1 MNVPKLRFKE
11 FNDEYKKYTFAELA
25 DYKKGPFGSALKK
38 EIFVPKSENSVKVYE
53 QQNAIKKDWTL
64 ERYFI
69 TKEYYKKLK
78 GFTIGPG
85 DIIVSCAGTI
95 GEYYVLPNEAE
106 MGVINQALMRII
118 TNKKVNQNYF
128 LYIFDNMVYN
138 FSKTF
143 SNGSA
148 IKNIP
153 PFADLK
159 KQIAYIPTI
168 EEQNKVSIALK
179 LLDKK
184 IELQSKKIEDLKLF
198 KKGLHDKLFN
208 DVTGNDYLLSDIAV
222 FENGKGHENIVDEN
236 GKYILINS
244 KFISTEGNVTKKCS
258 EQLTP
263 LFKNDITMVM
273 SDLPNGKALAKC
285 YYIDENNKYSL
296 NQRICKI
303 KVKDDSIVNS
313 KYLFYLLNRNSY
325 YLRFDD
331 GVNQTNLKKD
341 DILSLN
347 LVLPSIKD
355 QERDSKTLTIID
367 NIIEKENNKL
377 SKLNLLK
384 KGLMQ
389 SMFV

>member
-1 MNVPKLRFKE
+1 MNTPKIRFKE
-11 FNDEYKKYTFAELA
+11 FNDEW
-25 DYKKGPFGSALKK
+25 KK
-38 EIFVPKSENSVKVYE
+38 EKFKQFSYYSGKRNKNNLNLIPYAITNINGFVPQTEAHNEFGYMKNTNRKAYNIVTPNSFAYNPARINVGS
-53 QQNAIKKDWTL
+53 IG
-64 ERYFI
+64 
-69 TKEYYKKLK
+69 YYNGNK
-78 GFTIGPG
+78 
-85 DIIVSCAGTI
+85 DIIVSSLYEVFKTTNYIDDKFLWFWLKSSKLPIWINKLQEGSVRQYF
-95 GEYYVLPNEAE
+95 YYDKLCETPLYFPSVNE
-106 MGVINQALMRII
+106 Q
-118 TNKKVNQNYF
+118 KKISKF
-128 LYIFDNMVYN
+128 L
-138 FSKTF
+138 S
-143 SNGSA
+143 
-148 IKNIP
+148 
-153 PFADLK
+153 
-159 KQIAYIPTI
+159 
-168 EEQNKVSIALK
+168 

-208 DVTGNDYLLSDIAV
+208 EVTGNDYLLSDIAV

-244 KFISTEGNVTKKCS
+244 KFISTGGNVTKKCS

-303 KVKDDSIVNS
+303 KVKDAGTVNS
-313 KYLFYLLNRNSY
+313 KYLFYLLDRNPY